1 MKAGEKTINLLACI
15 AFVLVV
21 GLGMQAWELLTE
33 RQLTVEQIQKLQ
45 RKLTQQIRFA
55 DEHSDYKTYKIKL
68 LDKQKKLEQQVEH
81 NLNLN
86 NLLQRLQKQAQ
97 AQSILLNSMQMEGNP
112 VPLQQGLQL
121 QTVKIS
127 VVGNFYGTYY
137 IAVASQKDIV
147 ANKAVVLFLAIIICK
162 NNPRT
167 NVAICANINITQ
179 IRHMACFCVV
189 TQNTIF

>member
-15 AFVLVV
+15 AFVLAA
-21 GLGMQAWELLTE
+21 GLGMQAWELSKE
-33 RQLTVEQIQKLQ
+33 RQLTVEKTQKLQ
-45 RKLTQQIRFA
+45 VQLTQQIRFA

-68 LDKQKKLEQQVEH
+68 LDRQKKLEQQVEH

-112 VPLQQGLQL
+112 VALQQGLQL

-127 VVGNFYGTYY
+127 AVGDFYSLLRWLRQAERDGCKVKELRLHNDMQVEEILKMDISLEFH
-137 IAVASQKDIV
+137 IA
-147 ANKAVVLFLAIIICK
+147 N
-162 NNPRT
+162 
-167 NVAICANINITQ
+167 
-179 IRHMACFCVV
+179 
-189 TQNTIF
+189 

>member
-21 GLGMQAWELLTE
+21 GLGMQALELLTE

-127 VVGNFYGTYY
+127 VVGNFYSLLRWLRQAERDGCKFKELRLQSDMQ
-137 IAVASQKDIV
+137 AKEVLKMDISLEFHTE
-147 ANKAVVLFLAIIICK
+147 N
-162 NNPRT
+162 
-167 NVAICANINITQ
+167 
-179 IRHMACFCVV
+179 
-189 TQNTIF
+189 